1 MPTYI
6 IDFDSTF
13 IQTES
18 LEELAALALLGNSK
32 KDSILARIKAITVE
46 GMEGK
51 IPFEESLSQRIKL
64 LSANRALIKK
74 LIIILKKK
82 ITPSILSNRDF
93 FKTHAKHIF
102 IISGGFIEFIWPV
115 VSDFGLLESNIIA
128 NSFLFDEQGEV
139 VGYDKNNVLSRKGG
153 KPKAIHNLGL
163 KGDIVVV
170 GDGYTDYEIKKA
182 GVATEFIAFTENVR
196 RESVV
201 AVADRVVSSFDEVV
215 S

>member
-18 LEELAALALLGNSK
+18 VEELAALALSRNPN
-32 KDSILARIKAITVE
+32 KDSVLARIKAITVE

-64 LSANRALIKK
+64 LSANRALIEK

-82 ITPSILSNRDF
+82 ITPSILRHRDF

-115 VSDFGLLESNIIA
+115 VSEFGLLEKHIMA
-128 NSFLFDEQGEV
+128 NTFQFDEQGKI
-139 VGYDKNNVLSRKGG
+139 VGYDKHNVLSRKAG
-153 KPKAIHNLGL
+153 KPKAIQKLGL

-182 GVATEFIAFTENVR
+182 GVATEFIAFIENVR
-196 RESVV
+196 RDSVV